1 MGYLV
6 GLAGLVAL
14 LFPLGMF
21 YIAGYT
27 PGYDVGFLE
36 DSFDRAMFPA
46 VALLFWSGVTLA
58 LAKSDDRSR
67 DQAEYFSVAVPRR

>member
-27 PGYDVGFLE
+27 PGYGTSFLA
-36 DSFDRAMFPA
+36 DSFDRAMFSG
-46 VALLFWSGVTLA
+46 VVLLFWSGVTLTF
-58 LAKSDDRSR
+58 AKSDG
-67 DQAEYFSVAVPRR
+67 E